1 MNIFTIKDLE
11 ILSGIKAHTIRIWE
25 QRYNFIKPKRTDTNI
40 RYYSND
46 ELKTILNISLLN
58 KYGYKVSLI
67 DKMSTSE
74 IQNNILLLTNNEA
87 QQEKIINDLI
97 NYMIELNVEAFENVL
112 DKYISVHKI
121 ERTINTII
129 FSFLEK
135 IGLLWQ
141 TNHIN
146 PGQERLVTNI
156 IRQKII
162 IGIEQS
168 EVAKKLNKTALLF
181 LPEGEHHEICLLF
194 THFLLKSN
202 GYNVLY
208 LGANIPLKDVVFVAN
223 IKKPLFIHSHL
234 TASSSSFNLEKFLLL
249 LNNKLFD
256 NKVILSGAMIQ
267 GYKKKIPSN
276 VEFKKS
282 LAEVINYIKD
292 VANKNI

>member
-1 MNIFTIKDLE
+1 MNTFTIKDLE

-67 DKMSTSE
+67 DKMSTFE

-112 DKYISVHKI
+112 DKYIGIHKI
-121 ERTINTII
+121 DKTINTII

-146 PGQERLVTNI
+146 PGQEHLVTNI

-162 IGIEQS
+162 IGIEKT
-168 EVAKKLNKTALLF
+168 EVIQKLNKSALLF
-181 LPEGEHHEICLLF
+181 LPEGEHHEICLLY
-194 THFLLKSN
+194 THFLLKSK
-202 GYNVLY
+202 GFSVLY
-208 LGANIPLKDVVFVAN
+208 LGANVPLKDVVFVAN

-234 TASSSSFNLEKFLLL
+234 TATSSTFNIEKYLLL
-249 LNNKLFD
+249 ISNKLFD
-256 NKVILSGAMIQ
+256 NKVILSGSMIQ
-267 GYKKKIPSN
+267 GYKKKIPCN
-276 VEFKKS
+276 VELKNT
-282 LAEVINYIKD
+282 LNEVVSFINSQS
-292 VANKNI
+292 N

>member
-87 QQEKIINDLI
+87 QKEKIINDLI

-112 DKYISVHKI
+112 DKYISIHKI
-121 ERTINTII
+121 DKTINTII

-146 PGQERLVTNI
+146 PGQEHLVTNI

-162 IGIEQS
+162 IGIEKT
-168 EVAKKLNKTALLF
+168 EPVKNLNKTALLF
-181 LPEGEHHEICLLF
+181 LPEGEYHEICLLY
-194 THFLLKSN
+194 THFLLKN
-202 GYNVLY
+202 KGFNVLY
-208 LGANIPLKDVVFVAN
+208 LGSNVPLKDVVFVAN

-234 TASSSSFNLEKFLLL
+234 TAISSTFHLEKYLLQI
-249 LNNKLFD
+249 NNKLFD
-256 NKVILSGAMIQ
+256 NKVILSGSMVQ
-267 GYKKKIPSN
+267 GYRKKVPSN
-276 VEFKKS
+276 VEMKNS
-282 LAEVINYIKD
+282 LADVVGFIND
-292 VANKNI
+292 NS